1 MMKILL
7 LLISLN
13 CIAEE
18 QSECGQNLNEW
29 EESTDLGVRCF
40 GVVDNKVVESY
51 YLYKQD
57 SFKTV
62 KADISVEELETDFI
76 ME

>member
-1 MMKILL
+1 MKILL

-29 EESTDLGVRCF
+29 EEMREEDGRCY

-51 YLYKQD
+51 YLYEQD